1 MTHVHTHTH
10 TNVCVYMYIDTHST
24 LSSCVTLT
32 YEQALP
38 VRQIKEVS
46 KEGEREERATKR
58 ETEKVFASG
67 DTAKHRESEYLWQ
80 GKALRLW
87 KKAWK
92 LRAVHGREQFVW
104 IVWVRRQL
112 QENERGEE
120 IGSARWVRF
129 LQLIWSSSPHWPRTV
144 CRGRQRA

>member
-1 MTHVHTHTH
+1 
-10 TNVCVYMYIDTHST
+10 MYIDTHST

-92 LRAVHGREQFVW
+92 LRAAVRGGASGREV
-104 IVWVRRQL
+104 
-112 QENERGEE
+112 G
-120 IGSARWVRF
+120 G
-129 LQLIWSSSPHWPRTV
+129 
-144 CRGRQRA
+144 QRAE